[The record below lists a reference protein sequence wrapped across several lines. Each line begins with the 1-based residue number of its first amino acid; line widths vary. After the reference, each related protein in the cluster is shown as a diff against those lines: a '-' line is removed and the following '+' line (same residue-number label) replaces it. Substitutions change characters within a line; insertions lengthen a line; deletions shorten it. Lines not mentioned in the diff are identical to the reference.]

1 MATTKAEEQAKLWT
15 RENIMSVENRILQQV
30 MLSRTPEAVESAIAY
45 TRFLRLSG
53 LTSDNYPLF
62 KKMLEIE
69 NHWVLDALIGARRSL
84 PLPLND
90 PAQPLKRS
98 PSASRC

>member
-30 MLSRTPEAVESAIAY
+30 MSSRTPEAVESAITY

-53 LTSDNYPLF
+53 LTSDN
-62 KKMLEIE
+62 
-69 NHWVLDALIGARRSL
+69 
-84 PLPLND
+84 
-90 PAQPLKRS
+90 
-98 PSASRC
+98 